1 MIGILSVVAAALAA
15 TTFPAEIPAGSP
27 AGDTAAD
34 VRAYWTPERMRE
46 AVVAT
51 DGAAEPPDG
60 VPWTL
65 GAEPVRNVGRLFL
78 TVPPAEEG
86 GKERK
91 AYCSA
96 AVVDSANRSVVV
108 TAGHCVHLKS
118 IPGGWVKKLLFVPA
132 YDKKS
137 EPYGSYVAESV
148 GIAPAWAEHEDH
160 KADFAFVTLGKDEQG
175 RSVQDVTGARK
186 ASFAPVAGEK
196 TALGYPFLKPYD
208 GETLQ
213 YCSGPTTPVT
223 DNRLVGGE
231 QLKPCR
237 MTNGAS
243 GGPWY
248 ARTPQGEDV
257 QVGVTSSR
265 PKDEAFQDAAWG
277 AMFDATA
284 RELFQA
290 QERK

>member
-1 MIGILSVVAAALAA
+1 MITILSVVAAALAA
-15 TTFPAEIPAGSP
+15 TTVP

-51 DGAAEPPDG
+51 DGAAAEPPDG

-65 GAEPVRNVGRLFL
+65 GAEPVRNVGRLFM

-91 AYCSA
+91 AYCTA
-96 AVVDSANRSVVV
+96 AVVDSANRSVVA

-118 IPGGWVKKLLFVPA
+118 IGGFVSKLLFVPA
-132 YDKKS
+132 YDKGS
-137 EPYGSYVAESV
+137 EPYGSYVATSV
-148 GIAPAWAEHEDH
+148 GIAPAWAEREDH
-160 KADFAFVTLGKDEQG
+160 KADFAFVTLGKDEKG
-175 RSVQDVTGARK
+175 RAVQDVTGARK

-196 TALGYPFLKPYD
+196 TALGYPYFKLEKPVAKPYD

-231 QLKPCR
+231 QLKPCF

-248 ARTPQGEDV
+248 VRTPQGEDV

-265 PKDEAFQDAAWG
+265 PKDESFKDAAWG
-277 AMFDATA
+277 AMFDGVA
-284 RELFQA
+284 RELHQA